1 MERLF
6 DILLSAF
13 AIIIF
18 SPLIIP
24 TILVLRMTGE
34 GEVFFLQDRVGKDFK
49 IFKLFKFSTM
59 LKDSPNLVGGT
70 ITIKDDPRVLP
81 IGKFLRNLKINELP
95 QLLNV
100 FLGDISLIGPRPLT
114 EQNFNS
120 YSLKTQNIITKVKPG
135 LSGIGSIIF
144 RMEESIMHGENA
156 SSQFYNETI
165 SPYKG
170 DVEEWFVH
178 NRSLYLYFKIIFVT
192 IWVVIFPGSK
202 IVWRSFKDIPVP
214 PKKLKS
220 ELNYKDY

>member
-6 DILLSAF
+6 DILLSGL

-18 SPLIIP
+18 SPLMIPIIFA
-24 TILVLRMTGE
+24 LRITGE

-49 IFKLFKFSTM
+49 IFKLFKFATM
-59 LKDSPNLVGGT
+59 LKESPNLVGGT

-114 EQNFNS
+114 QQNFKF
-120 YSLKTQNIITKVKPG
+120 YSSKTQDVIIKVKPG

-144 RMEESIMHGENA
+144 RREESIMHGENA
-156 SSQFYNETI
+156 SAQFYNDTI
-165 SPYKG
+165 APYKG
-170 DVEEWFVH
+170 AVEEWFVC
-178 NRSLYLYFKIIFVT
+178 NRSLYLYFMLIFVT
-192 IWVVIFPGSK
+192 LWVVLFPESK
-202 IVWRSFKDIPVP
+202 LVWRCFKNIPVP
-214 PKKLKS
+214 PEKLKS
-220 ELNYKDY
+220 ELNYMEY